1 MARKTKRLGSRIL
14 PDVGRYVPAAA
25 AEEPGGE
32 RLDQTRML
40 ADMDGEPSVPTG
52 PLKEVAAQPQSPAAT
67 TGSVEA
73 ALREDARELASS

>member
-1 MARKTKRLGSRIL
+1 
-14 PDVGRYVPAAA
+14 V
-25 AEEPGGE
+25 GE
-32 RLDQTRML
+32 RLDQTRKL